1 MSASVETEAVGP
13 RPGAVPPWSGTPLRH
28 PTWGL
33 SWHGVRTVAVLDLRQ
48 RVRSTR
54 WIVTLVVWF
63 VVVGAITGLTWFATN
78 QVLGSTGY
86 TSDAG
91 SPAPPPMLFGP
102 MIFGLVVFF
111 VLFLGLLVSPTLS
124 ATAINGDR
132 TAGTLA
138 TLQVTLL
145 TPAEIA
151 VGKLVAAWVAALAFL
166 AASVPFLLASLA
178 AGGTPVLAMIV
189 CLLVL
194 AVLLAVVCAIGLGFS
209 ALTARTSGSAVLT
222 FLTVAGLT
230 VLSPIVFG
238 LTFPAI
244 TTTDQVRVWDVPANF
259 DYESGK
265 APICQWRTE
274 TMSQPHT
281 ERTWWLLAINPFVI
295 VADAAPQARGKVDQ
309 FGFDPLKGIRSAV
322 REARTGPGTEQDN
335 CTGSYGAGAALGS
348 DAGAENGDYAPS
360 PVAKRVPDRS
370 AVWPWGL
377 AANLLLGAAGLV
389 TAVRRLTIPQRTLPR
404 GTRVA

>member
-1 MSASVETEAVGP
+1 MSTDVTNDPAARAPGP
-13 RPGAVPPWSGTPLRH
+13 RPAPSATPAKQR
-28 PTWGL
+28 TWAL

-54 WIVTLVVWF
+54 WIVALVVWF
-63 VVVGAITGLTWFATN
+63 VVVGAITGLTWAAANAAFHGMQDPAL
-78 QVLGSTGY
+78 VG
-86 TSDAG
+86 A
-91 SPAPPPMLFGP
+91 PAPDAPEMLAGP
-102 MIFGLVVFF
+102 TIFGIVVFF

-124 ATAINGDR
+124 ATSINGDR
-132 TAGTLA
+132 SAGTLA

-166 AASVPFLLASLA
+166 AASVPFLVLALT

-222 FLTVAGLT
+222 YLAVAGLT
-230 VLSPIVFG
+230 VLSAIVFG
-238 LTFPAI
+238 LTVPAI
-244 TTTDQVRVWDVPANF
+244 SATEQVRVWSVPA
-259 DYESGK
+259 DYNWESGE
-265 APICQWRTE
+265 APRCEWRTE
-274 TMSQPHT
+274 TITQVHT

-295 VADAAPQARGKVDQ
+295 VADAAPEARAEVNRYSV
-309 FGFDPLKGIRSAV
+309 DPLGGIRSLV
-322 REARTGPGTEQDN
+322 REARTGPAAEQDW
-335 CTGSYGAGAALGS
+335 CTDSF
-348 DAGAENGDYAPS
+348 AELTPEDSTS
-360 PVAKRVPDRS
+360 PVAPREPDRS

-377 AANLLLGAAGLV
+377 AANLLLGAGGLV
-389 TAVRRLTIPQRTLPR
+389 IAVRRLTIPQRTLPR